1 LNFIIKL
8 NKLLNNKQQTT
19 KNNKQMRIMNFN
31 AIFSCMNILSNKNKN
46 ITNSD
51 ITNNNLN
58 NLKIIPS
65 SLEDVKNTNKDTNIN
80 ANKDTDVPPP
90 IIEWKDTVPFTFP
103 IANGQVI
110 KVYDGDTI
118 TIASKL
124 PYDASPLYR
133 LSVRLNGIDTP
144 EIKGKN
150 DDEKEAAKAARNALS
165 NLIYGKQIRLENIK
179 SEKYGRI
186 LADVYLNQLH
196 INDWLIRERYAV
208 AYDGGTKKS
217 PESWIK
223 YRETR
228 EI

>member
-1 LNFIIKL
+1 
-8 NKLLNNKQQTT
+8 
-19 KNNKQMRIMNFN
+19 MRIMNFN
-31 AIFSCMNILSNKNKN
+31 AIFSCMNILSNKNKSNN
-46 ITNSD
+46 ITNND

-65 SLEDVKNTNKDTNIN
+65 SLEDVKDTNINANKDTNIN
-80 ANKDTDVPPP
+80 ANKDIDVPPP

-103 IANGQVI
+103 IENGQVI

-165 NLIYGKQIRLENIK
+165 NLLYGKQIRLENIK